1 MSNLTQSIVT
11 EEQLKDMSVSELVAL
26 RKDLQGQLQMILA
39 TNPGVLQRLITKL
52 NEALFEK
59 NYSTGTMFPN
69 EVYLEG

>member
-1 MSNLTQSIVT
+1 MSNLTQSMVT
-11 EEQLKDMSVSELVAL
+11 EEQLKDMSVNELVAL

-59 NYSTGTMFPN
+59 NYATGTMFPN